1 MAPGKLAEIAILA
14 AAMPAV
20 IGLTLWGSVE
30 LLGFAGI
37 VRTPV
42 PVPTVGVLAGP
53 QQLEGTIVKM
63 DQAKHEITLERR
75 SSEATFGAANPPP
88 DLYRLEHDPSFAV
101 LEAGD
106 RVAFTAERIGGVW
119 TITQILKHDQW
130 AKAVSVGLPPIIS
143 ESE

>member
-63 DQAKHEITLERR
+63 DQAKHEIALSAGRPRRR
-75 SSEATFGAANPPP
+75 SALPTHHRTCTDLNTTRRSLSSRQATA
-88 DLYRLEHDPSFAV
+88 
-101 LEAGD
+101 
-106 RVAFTAERIGGVW
+106 
-119 TITQILKHDQW
+119 
-130 AKAVSVGLPPIIS
+130 
-143 ESE
+143 